1 MEPLDGSADTVHP
14 EVRAHVNSLVSAL
27 GGISADGDGQYQL
40 GDDALEVLRDIKR
53 WIRFYDEKTN
63 RMDVAR
69 CIHDANLVE
78 GDLLPILAQWPE
90 NAMDNRFKAR
100 IALSCFEVMVPL
112 TWPMERDKE
121 RMTVNHHRHMPVL
134 ELAQVQYKRAIINFD
149 GARILHT
156 AVRAALPSMAIPAG
170 DRTPRDQGI
179 IKLVLFFLRNMAMI
193 TPPPDV
199 KYDGDETQ
207 ISRSA
212 TIDAFSYQDI
222 FIFILTLASNMGDEF
237 RTEDTTVMEIIYH
250 LVKRV
255 DQQKLFMNEQQLN
268 KAKAGELSAMMNKES
283 AMLKAYNRKGPT
295 RHNRF
300 GTMVWVQRDDGKMSS
315 LSGQDALADA
325 TTRNQ
330 KIDSSKTFK
339 PPRRARKENKDEREL
354 GLPPKLNARANDQLR
369 GFVEEFLDSGFNPL
383 FQHVRKTIDR
393 EAPHVM
399 QYHRRQFF
407 YLVAWFLEAERVR
420 RASKKSA
427 SRSESDVSSF
437 NLVAGVLNQ
446 EMFITLNRAL
456 HESYDFKD
464 WQELTAVMRCFTQI
478 LLTVQEMSACGNDDD
493 EEIAENVLSRLFY
506 EESTHDA
513 IANII
518 RGYKDQGF
526 DYLDAATELVHNY
539 LRILEAYSK
548 QNVDMQVRSRKRTR
562 RKKRDAQVVEGED
575 NAEENDD
582 SADDEQDAERTSKE
596 RKFDFHRFA
605 ARFTPQGVVDTF
617 TTFTKYYRD
626 LSEAQLKR
634 AHRYFYRLAFKQDM
648 SVMLFRVDIIHLL
661 YNMVKGPEP
670 LDKSSSSFKDWEEL
684 VKQILRKCFKK
695 IEERPELVVEMLF
708 SKLQGIA
715 FFLEYGY
722 ERQTAA
728 SKAKAR
734 PATELEFRHTEER
747 DRQVAIVVGAML
759 DRNENDLIDW
769 VKRVL
774 SDAENERRSW
784 VAAEQA
790 LPSVEDPFEEESAGD
805 KEPKKP
811 PMITIRPDDQT
822 RRTAMFKNSYLRLLM
837 TVCGFQ
843 RLGPASEETAESV
856 WIVPDDIAADH
867 LKDSLHFINQAEFS
881 PPTFE
886 DGVLA
891 EHQLRRKTVP
901 RKKAA
906 FDDDEDGDDAAL
918 EDEFLFPAGGP
929 TEHRAIDAPKKA
941 KKTRRRRRKDSAEPP
956 DEAELDE
963 KARRRREKE
972 LEKARRIKSALYVRE
987 GDDEFDSDEDEAF
1000 FARERAIAE
1009 RARKAA
1015 ESARGELD
1023 RDITASTV
1031 GRKKRKS
1038 EALLAV
1044 SDDDEDGDEDD
1055 DEDDDLRFAQR
1066 VLSSQEELAESDTD
1080 DTPVDVSEGEGRKR
1094 RRLSDE
1100 ADGEQE
1106 EDGDVDMDV
1115 DGAATKQPDSAAA
1128 DGDGDGDAD
1137 GDDAPVVVTRRP
1149 RVRGGFVVDSDD
1161 DE

>member
-1 MEPLDGSADTVHP
+1 M
-14 EVRAHVNSLVSAL
+14 
-27 GGISADGDGQYQL
+27 
-40 GDDALEVLRDIKR
+40 LRDIKR

-69 CIHDANLVE
+69 CIRDANLVE

-112 TWPMERDKE
+112 TWSMERDKE

-222 FIFILTLASNMGDEF
+222 FILILTLASNMGDEF

-420 RASKKSA
+420 RASKKGA

-562 RKKRDAQVVEGED
+562 RKKRDAHVVEGED
-575 NAEENDD
+575 NTEENDD

-811 PMITIRPDDQT
+811 PMISECFAP
-822 RRTAMFKNSYLRLLM
+822 LLLLLM
-837 TVCGFQ
+837 LTGQ
-843 RLGPASEETAESV
+843 PYA
-856 WIVPDDIAADH
+856 
-867 LKDSLHFINQAEFS
+867 
-881 PPTFE
+881 PTTKPV
-886 DGVLA
+886 GQPCSRT
-891 EHQLRRKTVP
+891 H
-901 RKKAA
+901 
-906 FDDDEDGDDAAL
+906 
-918 EDEFLFPAGGP
+918 
-929 TEHRAIDAPKKA
+929 I
-941 KKTRRRRRKDSAEPP
+941 SAC
-956 DEAELDE
+956 
-963 KARRRREKE
+963 
-972 LEKARRIKSALYVRE
+972 S
-987 GDDEFDSDEDEAF
+987 
-1000 FARERAIAE
+1000 
-1009 RARKAA
+1009 
-1015 ESARGELD
+1015 
-1023 RDITASTV
+1023 
-1031 GRKKRKS
+1031 
-1038 EALLAV
+1038 
-1044 SDDDEDGDEDD
+1044 
-1055 DEDDDLRFAQR
+1055 
-1066 VLSSQEELAESDTD
+1066 
-1080 DTPVDVSEGEGRKR
+1080 
-1094 RRLSDE
+1094 
-1100 ADGEQE
+1100 
-1106 EDGDVDMDV
+1106 
-1115 DGAATKQPDSAAA
+1115 
-1128 DGDGDGDAD
+1128 
-1137 GDDAPVVVTRRP
+1137 
-1149 RVRGGFVVDSDD
+1149 
-1161 DE
+1161 